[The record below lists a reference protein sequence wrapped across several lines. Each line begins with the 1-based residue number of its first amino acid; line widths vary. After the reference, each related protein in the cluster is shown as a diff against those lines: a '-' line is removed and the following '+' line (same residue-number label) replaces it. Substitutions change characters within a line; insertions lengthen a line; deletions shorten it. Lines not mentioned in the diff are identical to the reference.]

1 MEYLIIIVGIILIV
15 VGFAGCFLPVIPGPP
30 LAYLSL
36 IALLFSDNF
45 EVNSTTLIIL
55 GIIVLLITGFDYV
68 IPIVGTKLFGGSKYG
83 STGSTIGLVV
93 GLFAGPFG
101 IILGPFIGAFV
112 GELIGGKDIKQ
123 SFKSG
128 LGSFIG
134 FLAGTLG
141 KVLITSAILIY
152 FIKYIFPFVSD
163 LF

>member
-1 MEYLIIIVGIILIV
+1 MDFLIIFIGLILIIA
-15 VGFAGCFLPVIPGPP
+15 GFAGCFLPVIPGPP

-36 IALLFSDNF
+36 IVLLFSDNF
-45 EVNSTTLIIL
+45 EVNSMVLIIL
-55 GIIVLLITGFDYV
+55 GIFVLLITALDYV
-68 IPIVGTKLFGGSKYG
+68 IPIVGTKMFGGSKYG
-83 STGSTIGLVV
+83 STGSTIGLVI

-101 IILGPFIGAFV
+101 IIFGPFAGAFV

-141 KVLITSAILIY
+141 KVLITCAILIY
-152 FIKYIFPFVSD
+152 FIRYILPFITG